1 MRMLT
6 RAQQFGLLVLLSL
19 VLVLVLVRLL
29 RQ

>member
-29 RQ
+29 RP